1 MWAYHGRSQHSCV
14 SDSPVEPQ
22 KEQELG
28 GTPDTESEFWEA
40 GSGQECFCI
49 LLKITKLCCAD
60 ELACDFQLHYEETGH
75 YVSSL

>member
-1 MWAYHGRSQHSCV
+1 MVVLSTAVYQTHLWNHKKSRNSVA
-14 SDSPVEPQ
+14 P
-22 KEQELG
+22 L
-28 GTPDTESEFWEA
+28 TESEFWEA